1 MSTRQFR
8 TLSKRIV
15 DRLSVDDKDAVFWDR
30 ELPGF
35 GLRVYPSGA
44 KVYVVQTRCGGRSK
58 RVSVG
63 RHGDVSPDQARKEAA
78 RIIARIKSGQAPI
91 PDPPKT
97 DPTMAELAERYQREH
112 VAMHCKPAT
121 MRHYRIMLAK
131 HIVPALGELT
141 VADVERKH
149 ILAFQYELREKP
161 TVANRA
167 LEMLVKMFNLAEA
180 WELRPAGKNPCRFV
194 RRYKVQPQHERF
206 LTPEELHR
214 LGQALDAAPAERLAS
229 QHGATAIRLLV
240 LTGCRR
246 NEILGLS
253 WEDVDFEASELRL
266 RDTKTG
272 ARVVPLTPPAA
283 EVLTVLSR
291 VPGNPWVFPGR
302 KRGTLKK
309 SPNSNP
315 CTSSQRIQLNPGRD
329 MYPRF
334 DDFPEFSIGT
344 LRACVRLCHPLHA
357 PVSPFG
363 RPRRVPPNY
372 SS

>member
-1 MSTRQFR
+1 M
-8 TLSKRIV
+8 
-15 DRLSVDDKDAVFWDR
+15 
-30 ELPGF
+30 
-35 GLRVYPSGA
+35 
-44 KVYVVQTRCGGRSK
+44 
-58 RVSVG
+58 
-63 RHGDVSPDQARKEAA
+63 
-78 RIIARIKSGQAPI
+78 
-91 PDPPKT
+91 
-97 DPTMAELAERYQREH
+97 
-112 VAMHCKPAT
+112 
-121 MRHYRIMLAK
+121 
-131 HIVPALGELT
+131 
-141 VADVERKH
+141 
-149 ILAFQYELREKP
+149 
-161 TVANRA
+161 
-167 LEMLVKMFNLAEA
+167 
-180 WELRPAGKNPCRFV
+180 
-194 RRYKVQPQHERF
+194 RRYKLQPQHERF
-206 LTPEELHR
+206 LTSEELHR
-214 LGQALDAAPAERLAS
+214 IGQALDAAPAERLAS